1 MFCWI
6 SCKIVVK
13 FGALKQETSN
23 IYSS

>member
-13 FGALKQETSN
+13 FGALEQETSN